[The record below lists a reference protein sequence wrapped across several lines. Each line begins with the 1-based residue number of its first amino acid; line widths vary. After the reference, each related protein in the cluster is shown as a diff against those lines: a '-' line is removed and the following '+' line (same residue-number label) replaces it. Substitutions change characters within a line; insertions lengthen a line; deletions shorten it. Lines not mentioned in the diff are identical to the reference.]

1 VSEAVLD
8 SSAVLAV
15 LNGEPGEDVVRRWLA
30 GPVAVLCSVNLAEV
44 VTKLVE
50 QGAAETTIQRALAT
64 VQLEVADFDA
74 ELAYA
79 AGLLRAATRQAG
91 LSLGDRACLAL
102 GIRLKLPV
110 VTADRSW
117 AGLGLPVEVVVV
129 R

>member
-1 VSEAVLD
+1 MSDAVLD

-15 LNGEPGEDVVRRWLA
+15 LNGEPGEAVVRRWLA
-30 GPVAVLCSVNLAEV
+30 GPVALLCSVNLAEV

-50 QGAAETTIQRALAT
+50 QGSAETTIQRAIST
-64 VQLEVADFDA
+64 VKLDIRDFDA
-74 ELAYA
+74 ELAFA
-79 AGLLRAATRQAG
+79 AGLLRGATRQAG

-102 GIRLKLPV
+102 GMRLKFPV

>member
-1 VSEAVLD
+1 MSEAVLD